1 MYELYVVIQNWLLVQ
16 HECLIHVH
24 VSCLVTSNNC
34 TLYCANTYTCII
46 IYSVYTVYIHV
57 YMYCS
62 HVCAQD
68 LLLSDSEDSESELS
82 DTEQVAQALEL
93 HYRKRKRWRKRLRI
107 DPKVREAAVRGA
119 AVWGGCSE
127 GGLQ

>member
-1 MYELYVVIQNWLLVQ
+1 M
-16 HECLIHVH
+16 
-24 VSCLVTSNNC
+24 
-34 TLYCANTYTCII
+34 YTC
-46 IYSVYTVYIHV
+46 TAP
-57 YMYCS
+57 M
-62 HVCAQD
+62 CAQD

-107 DPKVREAAVRGA
+107 DPKVREAAVLWGCSE
-119 AVWGGCSE
+119 GGCSE